1 MPITISG
8 SGTITGLT
16 AGGLPDGSIAASD
29 LADNAVTA
37 GKLATTLDLTGKTV
51 TLPAGTGGKVLQIVQ
66 TVKSDVDSTQSQ
78 DTFVDI
84 TGFSLNITPSSTSSK
99 ILLTVSIGR
108 LGVTVATRAT
118 GFRFMRDSTPIGI
131 ADAAGSKLR
140 STFTDA
146 THAGGVAY
154 APGGISFSYLDSP
167 STTSQITYKLQWS
180 GQNNDF
186 HYINRN
192 GSETDNNDMPN
203 ARAISTLMAMEIS
216 G

>member
-1 MPITISG
+1 MPVTISG
-8 SGTITGLT
+8 SGTITGIAT
-16 AGGLPDGSIAASD
+16 GGLPDGSIASGD

-37 GKLATTLDLTGKTV
+37 GKLASSLDLTGKTV

-66 TVKSDVDSTQSQ
+66 TVKSDTDSTQSQ

-99 ILLTVSIGR
+99 ILLTASIGR
-108 LGVTVATRAT
+108 LGVSNITRST

-131 ADAAGSKLR
+131 ADASGSKMQ
-140 STFTDA
+140 STFTDS

-154 APGGISFSYLDSP
+154 APGGISFSYVDSP

-180 GQNNDF
+180 GQNNDV

-192 GSETDNNDMPN
+192 GSEVDNNDMPN
-203 ARAISTLMAMEIS
+203 ARSISTLMAMEIA